1 MKDEPENST
10 NDHLI
15 DMVAAQLRE
24 EAVPAM
30 PTQLLEGKPEMESL
44 LVRKAPRITLLT
56 WAIGIAAAIFATIG
70 VASMILPQRGNLKTS
85 SGNQPQEIRE
95 RIAIDPTKIQV
106 QNLIALR
113 PFEDLEAEIAQMQSE
128 IELLKMEAVSLDA
141 IRKIDAMMAK
151 N

>member
-30 PTQLLEGKPEMESL
+30 PTQLLECKPEMESL